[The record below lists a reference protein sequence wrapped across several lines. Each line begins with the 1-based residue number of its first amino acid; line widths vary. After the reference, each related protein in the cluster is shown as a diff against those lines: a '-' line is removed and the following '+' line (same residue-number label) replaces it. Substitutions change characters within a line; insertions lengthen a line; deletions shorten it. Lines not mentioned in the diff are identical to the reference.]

1 MKANSKELLQIIGSI
16 LEAGYDPY
24 MQILGY
30 LQTKDDS
37 YITRT
42 GNARNLI
49 KTIDRT
55 ELEEFIKY
63 NSTNN

>member
-1 MKANSKELLQIIGSI
+1 MKSCSRELLQVIKGI
-16 LEAGYDPY
+16 LDAGYDPV

-30 LQTKDDS
+30 LQTDDDA

-49 KTIDRT
+49 KLINRI
-55 ELEEFIKY
+55 ELEEY
-63 NSTNN
+63 VNSTFQN